1 MDNTFFKGKLIL
13 APMAGISNS
22 AFREI
27 CREYGADM
35 SVGEMVSAKALWY
48 GDKKSAGLLHT
59 TEAEQPVIPQIFGSV
74 PEIMASSAKK
84 VITLTKAPA
93 IDINMGCPVHKVIS
107 GGDGSALMK
116 NPDLIFDIVKAVTGA
131 VDVPVTVKIR
141 AGFESINAVECAL
154 SAESAG
160 AAAITVHGRTRTQM
174 YAPPVNLDII
184 ARVKE
189 AVKIPV
195 IGNGDVK
202 DGKSA
207 KQMLDTTGCDS
218 IMVGRAA
225 LGNPFVFEEIKAY
238 LSGKSYEKRP
248 LSDVMETARR
258 HVHALVSLK
267 GERIGI
273 LEARGQLAWYIRDVR
288 GGASL
293 RAQAT
298 KISTLTEADE
308 FIDSIRNA

>member
-1 MDNTFFKGKLIL
+1 
-13 APMAGISNS
+13 MAGISNT

-27 CREYGADM
+27 CRAHGADM

-48 GDKKSAGLLHT
+48 GDKKSAQLLHT
-59 TEAEQPVIPQIFGSV
+59 SEAEQPCIPQIFGSD
-74 PEIMASSAKK
+74 PKIMAWSAKK
-84 VITLTKAPA
+84 VIDLTRAPA

-116 NPDLIFDIVKAVTGA
+116 NPGLIFDIVGQVVSA

-141 AGFESINAVECAL
+141 AGFDDNNLNAVECARA
-154 SAESAG
+154 AESAG
-160 AAAITVHGRTRTQM
+160 AGAITVHGRTRTQM

-184 ARVKE
+184 AQVKQN
-189 AVKIPV
+189 VKIPV

-207 KQMLDTTGCDS
+207 VEMLEKTGCDS

-225 LGNPFVFEEIKAY
+225 LGNPFIFDEIKCFLA
-238 LSGKSYEKRP
+238 GKAYEKP
-248 LSDVMETARR
+248 SLSTIMETARR
-258 HVHALVSLK
+258 HIHSLVALK

-273 LEARGQLAWYIRDVR
+273 LEARGQLAWYIKDIR

-293 RAQAT
+293 RARAT
-298 KISTLTEADE
+298 KVSTLQEADE
-308 FIDSIRNA
+308 FIDLIRNS

>member
-1 MDNTFFKGKLIL
+1 
-13 APMAGISNS
+13 MAGISNS

-48 GDKKSAGLLHT
+48 GDKKSEQLLHT
-59 TEAEQPVIPQIFGSV
+59 SEAEQPCVPQIFGSD
-74 PEIMASSAKK
+74 PEIMGWSAKK
-84 VITLTKAPA
+84 VIELTKAPA

-116 NPDLIFDIVKAVTGA
+116 NPTLIFDIVKAVSSS

-141 AGFESINAVECAL
+141 AGFDSINALECAKA
-154 SAESAG
+154 AEDAG
-160 AAAITVHGRTRTQM
+160 ASAITVHGKTRTQM
-174 YAPPVNLDII
+174 YAPPVNLDVI
-184 ARVKE
+184 AQVK
-189 AVKIPV
+189 ANVKVPV

-207 KQMLDTTGCDS
+207 KEMLDVTGCDS

-238 LSGKSYEKRP
+238 LSGKPYEKP
-248 LSDVMETARR
+248 SLSVIMETARK
-258 HVHALVSLK
+258 HVHALADLK
-267 GERIGI
+267 GERVGM
-273 LEARGQLAWYIRDVR
+273 LEARGQLAWYIRDIR

-298 KISTLTEADE
+298 KISTLAEADE
-308 FIDSIRNA
+308 FIDSIRNSEFGIRN

>member
-1 MDNTFFKGKLIL
+1 MNNTFFKGKLIL

-27 CREYGADM
+27 CRDFGADM

-48 GDKKSAGLLHT
+48 GDKKSAQLLHT
-59 TEAEQPVIPQIFGSV
+59 TEAEQPVIPQIFGSD

-84 VITLTKAPA
+84 VIELTGAPA

-141 AGFESINAVECAL
+141 AGFEKINAVECAL

-184 ARVKE
+184 AQVKE
-189 AVKIPV
+189 AVGIPV

-207 KQMLDTTGCDS
+207 KEMLETTGCDS

-225 LGNPFVFEEIKAY
+225 LGNPFIFEEIKAY
-238 LSGKSYEKRP
+238 LSGQPYEKP
-248 LSDVMETARR
+248 SLSLIMDTARR
-258 HVHALVSLK
+258 HVHALVALK

-273 LEARGQLAWYIRDVR
+273 LEARGQLAWYIRDIR
-288 GGASL
+288 GGAAL

-298 KISTLTEADE
+298 KVSTLNEADE
-308 FIDSIRNA
+308 FINSIHNK